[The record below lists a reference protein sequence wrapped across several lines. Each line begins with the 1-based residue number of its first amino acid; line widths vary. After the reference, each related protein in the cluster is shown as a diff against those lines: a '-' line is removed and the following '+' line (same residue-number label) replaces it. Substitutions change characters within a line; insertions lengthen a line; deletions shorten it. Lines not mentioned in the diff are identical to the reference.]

1 MIVIDLTPE
10 VHMAKTKQH
19 KCDECCDHS
28 PKFAPRG
35 KLDEGDKTEPKHIES
50 GLVPLIPMGGG

>member
-1 MIVIDLTPE
+1 
-10 VHMAKTKQH
+10 MAKTKQH